1 MSRLGDIM
9 DGVRKAV
16 LIEHRVTELATTL
29 RDVDRRERDTRD
41 RVLRLEGIVAG
52 AQAQAASRRLR

>member
-16 LIEHRVTELATTL
+16 LIEQRITELATTL